1 MWGNY
6 SCEVVMVNDAILLQS
21 IEGLGDPPS
30 VARSGEIWQLLQ
42 DEKLEVSQSLLD
54 VGAMSRQG
62 LGSDLEVSAEVAQE
76 LEWRHR
82 QRLESRLRQLSEAQD
97 RLLEGHYGRC
107 TDCGEEITAR
117 RLAADPAAGLCYP
130 CQSATD
136 RPERFYSI

>member
-1 MWGNY
+1 
-6 SCEVVMVNDAILLQS
+6 MVSDAILLQS

-42 DEKLEVSQSLLD
+42 DERLEVSQGLLNEE
-54 VGAMSRQG
+54 AM
-62 LGSDLEVSAEVAQE
+62 LGQALGPDLEASAEVADE

-107 TDCGEEITAR
+107 TDCGEKISAR
-117 RLAADPAAGLCYP
+117 RLAADPAAALCYP
-130 CQSATD
+130 CRTATD
-136 RPERFYSI
+136 RPERLYSI